1 MTAHPLTWLK
11 DGLHLFYPR
20 ICGGCGTDVF
30 PATLPACVHCLNE
43 LPATGFESLPDNPV
57 ERLFF
62 GRLPLES
69 ACSGFYFNKGG
80 LLQQLLHQLKYEGDR
95 QSGEYLGRRLG
106 RMLKESP
113 RWSAPDWVLPMPMH
127 PKKQK
132 KRGYN
137 QAGLIAKEVARELGC
152 GYSDQLVVKTRA
164 TETQT
169 RKSRWD
175 RWENVATVFA
185 VSDIESLKGRTLLL
199 VDDVITTGSSMES
212 CGQVILS
219 VPDVRL
225 QLAAV
230 ALAEHG

>member
-1 MTAHPLTWLK
+1 
-11 DGLHLFYPR
+11 
-20 ICGGCGTDVF
+20 
-30 PATLPACVHCLNE
+30 
-43 LPATGFESLPDNPV
+43 
-57 ERLFF
+57 
-62 GRLPLES
+62 
-69 ACSGFYFNKGG
+69 
-80 LLQQLLHQLKYEGDR
+80 
-95 QSGEYLGRRLG
+95 
-106 RMLKESP
+106 
-113 RWSAPDWVLPMPMH
+113 
-127 PKKQK
+127 
-132 KRGYN
+132 
-137 QAGLIAKEVARELGC
+137 
-152 GYSDQLVVKTRA
+152 VKTRA